1 MVETE
6 IQNSVRELME
16 KEMPELEEE
25 LKKLVLKILR
35 DDCKY
40 FKKMAKDFYDKIKIN
55 KETIDNWVELEKQKD
70 NVYRQ
75 WLKYASDNNLQGNH
89 LEQAKQAAELNGELN
104 QYEEFD
110 NYMKERN
117 NRMKEEETS
126 KIFKEYYSIILEYQ
140 NKLNMAITG
149 QSIKV
154 IGVYRSDTGRNIKL
168 YELTAKDIIDH
179 MVPTLRSGSLSIK
192 TGLESKKS
200 FQGIKILSKKEKLFN
215 FDIKGLD
222 KTAEEIY
229 QRYNYSKSR
238 LVKSSIGYV
247 LWKPKGRW
255 LGIKIATLGDVD
267 EAYSL
272 FFLKNKKEPSFKKDD
287 IELNIDDFIR
297 FGIQTVDNA
306 PGILQGDV
314 IGKDGQF
321 YQIKGIGS
329 SLGKVTK
336 LFDIFDSLKDI
347 NENNLEE
354 IASKIVK
361 LLLPENK
368 RNQVIDQVS
377 KEVSVDFKN
386 SSGLNELLK
395 NAKVRIKSYG

>member
-1 MVETE
+1 MAEVG

-25 LKKLVLKILR
+25 LKKLVLEILK
-35 DDCKY
+35 DDCKH
-40 FKKMAKDFYDKIKIN
+40 FKKLAKNFYKDMGTN
-55 KETIDNWVELEKQKD
+55 KETIDSWIEIEKQKD
-70 NVYRQ
+70 AIYRN
-75 WLKYASDNNLQGNH
+75 WLKIASEHNLQGGH
-89 LEQAKQAAELNGELN
+89 LEQAKQAARIAGKLK
-104 QYEEFD
+104 QYEEFE

-117 NRMKEEETS
+117 NRMKEEKTS
-126 KIFKEYYSIILEYQ
+126 EIFKKYYSIILKYQ
-140 NKLNMAITG
+140 NELNIAITG

-154 IGVYRSDTGRNIKL
+154 IGVYRSSTGKNIEL
-168 YELTAKDIIDH
+168 YEMTAKDIVNH
-179 MVPTLRSGSLSIK
+179 MIPKLERGKLSIK
-192 TGLESKKS
+192 SGLEGKKDFQGLKVLSKDKS
-200 FQGIKILSKKEKLFN
+200 FN
-215 FDIKGLD
+215 FSIEGLD

-247 LWKPKGRW
+247 LWKPNGRW

-272 FFLKNKKEPSFKKDD
+272 FFLKDKKNPSFKNKME
-287 IELNIDDFIR
+287 INIDDFIR

-314 IGKDGQF
+314 TGKDGQF

-329 SLGKVTK
+329 SLGSVTK
-336 LFDIFDSLKDI
+336 LFDVFDSLKNI

-354 IASKIVK
+354 SASKIVK
-361 LLLPENK
+361 LLLPGNK

-377 KEVSVDFKN
+377 KEASVDFKN

-395 NAKVRIKSYG
+395 NARARVELYG

>member
-1 MVETE
+1 MAEVE

-16 KEMPELEEE
+16 KEIPELEEE
-25 LKKLVLKILR
+25 LKKLVLEILK

-40 FKKMAKDFYDKIKIN
+40 FKKMAKDFYKDMGTN
-55 KETIDNWVELEKQKD
+55 KETIDNWIEIEKQKD
-70 NVYRQ
+70 AVYRN
-75 WLKYASDNNLQGNH
+75 WLKIASEHNLQGGH
-89 LEQAKQAAELNGELN
+89 LEQAKQAARIAGELK
-104 QYEEFD
+104 QYEEFE

-117 NRMKEEETS
+117 NRMKEEKTS
-126 KIFKEYYSIILEYQ
+126 EIFKKYYSIILKYQ
-140 NKLNMAITG
+140 NELNIAITG

-154 IGVYRSDTGRNIKL
+154 IGVYRSSTGKNIEL
-168 YELTAKDIIDH
+168 YEMTAKDIVNH
-179 MVPTLRSGSLSIK
+179 MIPKLERGKLSIK
-192 TGLESKKS
+192 SGLEGKKDFQGLKVLSKDKS
-200 FQGIKILSKKEKLFN
+200 FN
-215 FDIKGLD
+215 FSIEGLD

-247 LWKPKGRW
+247 LWKPNGRW

-272 FFLKNKKEPSFKKDD
+272 FFLKDKKNPSFTKKME
-287 IELNIDDFIR
+287 INIDDFIR

-314 IGKDGQF
+314 TGKDEQF

-329 SLGKVTK
+329 SLGSVTK
-336 LFDIFDSLKDI
+336 LFDVFDSLKNI

-354 IASKIVK
+354 SASKIVK
-361 LLLPENK
+361 LLLPGNK

-377 KEVSVDFKN
+377 KEANVDFKN

-395 NAKVRIKSYG
+395 NARARVELYG

>member
-1 MVETE
+1 MVEVE
-6 IQNSVRELME
+6 IQEKIKELMG
-16 KEMPELEEE
+16 KEMLELEEE
-25 LKKLVLKILR
+25 LKKLVLEILKS
-35 DDCKY
+35 DCKY
-40 FKKMAKDFYDKIKIN
+40 FKEMAKEFYNKIKTN
-55 KETIDNWVELEKQKD
+55 KEIIDSWIDLEQQKD
-70 NVYRQ
+70 QVYRK
-75 WLKYASDNNLQGNH
+75 WLKYASDNNLQGEH
-89 LEQAKQAAELNGELN
+89 LEQAKQAAKLNGELK
-104 QYEEFD
+104 QYEEFE

-117 NRMKEEETS
+117 SRMKEEKTS
-126 KIFKEYYSIILEYQ
+126 DIFKEYYSIILEYQ

-154 IGVYRSDTGRNIKL
+154 IGVYRSNTGRNIEL
-168 YELTAKDIIDH
+168 YELTAENIIDH
-179 MVPTLRSGSLSIK
+179 MVPTLKSGNLSIK
-192 TGLESKKS
+192 TGLESKKD
-200 FQGIKILSKKEKLFN
+200 FQRLTMLSKKKSFN
-215 FDIKGLD
+215 FDIGGLD

-247 LWKPKGRW
+247 LWKPNGRW

-272 FFLKNKKEPSFKKDD
+272 FFLKNKKDPSFKKGM
-287 IELNIDDFIR
+287 ELNIDDFIR

-306 PGILQGDV
+306 SGILQGDV
-314 IGKDGQF
+314 TGEDGQF

-329 SLGKVTK
+329 SLGRVTK

-347 NENNLEE
+347 NENNLEKS
-354 IASKIVK
+354 ASKIAK
-361 LLLPENK
+361 LLLPGNK

-377 KEVSVDFKN
+377 KEVTVDFKN

-395 NAKVRIKSYG
+395 NARTRIELYR